1 MLKAVGPVPV
11 HSEPARNLARRP
23 AMALIKR
30 FLFESSGATAAE
42 YALLLGILGAAIA
55 VAAFS
60 LGNNISNSLNA
71 TSETITD
78 CGGGC

>member
-1 MLKAVGPVPV
+1 
-11 HSEPARNLARRP
+11 
-23 AMALIKR
+23 MALIKR
-30 FLFESSGATAAE
+30 FLFNTSGATAAE
-42 YALLLGILGAAIA
+42 YALLLGILGAAVA

-71 TSETITD
+71 TSATITD